1 MISNFNTPSMS
12 SNSSS
17 ATGGSDKAILFIGLL
32 LGGFLIY
39 KFIIKPEMDKKTT
52 QYESDNDD
60 GGIE

>member
-12 SNSSS
+12 SNSGS
-17 ATGGSDKAILFIGLL
+17 ATGGSDKTILLIGLL

-39 KFIIKPEMDKKTT
+39 KFIIKPEMDKKTI